1 MSLQNFSLH
10 THSKGFDGKNTVEE
24 MALAAQNVGFEK
36 LGISNHFIVHPNIKD
51 AKMYAYALRGE
62 YHNIYSSTFDEAV
75 EKFKPH
81 YEEIDQISQKT
92 GFKIYKGM
100 EVDFFTYD
108 GWRDG
113 FEKACE
119 ILKPDYI
126 IGSAH
131 FICTGRTLYNTHDLK
146 NASKEEQNLLLHKY
160 YQNLRAASQSG
171 IFNFLAHLDLMKK
184 VGLGSEDK
192 WIEEERQTVEV
203 ISASNIAVEINTSAY
218 NRGFDEPYPSK
229 RILKML
235 AESKVPVIISDDAHN
250 VERLGDR
257 FEAAQQ
263 MALNTGIQSFYNPFK
278 KDLSPFLLNSR
289 QKTF

>member
-1 MSLQNFSLH
+1 MSPQNFSLH
-10 THSKGFDGKNTVEE
+10 THTKGFDGRNTVEE
-24 MALAAQNVGFEK
+24 MVLAAQNVGFEK
-36 LGISNHFIVHPNIKD
+36 LGISNHFIVHPSIKD
-51 AKMYAYALRGE
+51 TKMYAYALKGG
-62 YHNIYSSTFDEAV
+62 YSNIYSTTFDEAV

-100 EVDFFTYD
+100 EVDFFAYD
-108 GWRDG
+108 GWRNG

-131 FICTGRTLYNTHDLK
+131 FIHTRHTLYNTHDLK

-160 YQNLRAASQSG
+160 YQNLRAAAQSG
-171 IFNFLAHLDLMKK
+171 IFNFLAHPDLMKK
-184 VGLGSEDK
+184 VGLGLEDK
-192 WIEEERQTVEV
+192 WIAEERQTVEA
-203 ISASNIAVEINTSAY
+203 ISASNVAVEINTS
-218 NRGFDEPYPSK
+218 GFKLPYGEPYPSK
-229 RILKML
+229 RILIML
-235 AESKVPVIISDDAHN
+235 AENKVPVIISDDAHN

-257 FEAAQQ
+257 FETAQQ
-263 MALNTGIQSFYNPFK
+263 MALDAGIQSFYNPFQK
-278 KDLSPFLLNSR
+278 GLSPFLLNTP